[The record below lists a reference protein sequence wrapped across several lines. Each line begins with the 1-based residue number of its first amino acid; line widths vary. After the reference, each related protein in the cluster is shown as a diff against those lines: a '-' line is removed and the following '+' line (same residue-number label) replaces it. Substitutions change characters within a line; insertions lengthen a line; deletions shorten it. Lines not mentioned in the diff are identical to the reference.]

1 MRCHMFEVAT
11 DIDELFSLNENSLDD
26 PIQAFGVDYV
36 SNVDKE
42 TQHKLTLDLVRNL
55 ESCGA
60 DFKIIQVFD
69 GYECFAV
76 SNITLEVKKNY
87 YKQRFELMKKLASE
101 ITLEEFS
108 DNPYNTNLFNLKTS
122 ISDDWGD
129 MVCLNYCYYTLDHFI
144 RNADPDFTY
153 YFGNVVYLH

>member
-1 MRCHMFEVAT
+1 MRGHMFEVAT
-11 DIDELFSLNENSLDD
+11 DIFELFSLDENSLDD
-26 PIQAFGVDYV
+26 SIQTLGVDYV

-42 TQHKLTLDLVRNL
+42 TQHKLVLDLVRNL

-87 YKQRFELMKKLASE
+87 YKQRFDLTKNLAAE

-108 DNPYNTNLFNLKTS
+108 NNPYNMNLYNLKKS

-129 MVCLNYCYYTLDHFI
+129 MVRLNYLNFTLDCFI

>member
-1 MRCHMFEVAT
+1 MFEVAT
-11 DIDELFSLNENSLDD
+11 DIFELFSLDENSLDD
-26 PIQAFGVDYV
+26 SIQTLGVDYV

-42 TQHKLTLDLVRNL
+42 TQHKLVLDLVRNL

-87 YKQRFELMKKLASE
+87 YKQRFDLTKNLAAE

-108 DNPYNTNLFNLKTS
+108 NNPYNMNLYNLKKS

-129 MVCLNYCYYTLDHFI
+129 MVRLNYLNFTLDCFI

>member
-1 MRCHMFEVAT
+1 MRGHMFEVAT
-11 DIDELFSLNENSLDD
+11 DIDELFSLTENSLYDSV
-26 PIQAFGVDYV
+26 QALEVDYV

-42 TQHKLTLDLVRNL
+42 MQHKLVLDFIHKL

-60 DFKIIQVFD
+60 DFEIITVEE

-76 SNITLEVKKNY
+76 SNITLDVKKNY
-87 YKQRFELMKKLASE
+87 FKQRFDLMKKLASE

-108 DNPYNTNLFNLKTS
+108 DNQNNANLFNLKTS

-129 MVCLNYCYYTLDHFI
+129 MVYLNYCCYTLDYFI